1 MMPGVAAD
9 PAPTPRRTWLAAERT
24 FLAWWRTGLAAV
36 VAALGVG
43 RVLPDVVDGP
53 KWPFVALGLGYGVV
67 AAGIFLAGARRERE
81 IEAGLT
87 GQPFRP
93 LGRRLA
99 GALTLAGVTLTVTTL
114 IVIAVGS

>member
-1 MMPGVAAD
+1 MRTTPSSRARSARSSSTCRSARGGGPSAVSRDDARVAAD

-67 AAGIFLAGARRERE
+67 AAGIFLAGARRE
-81 IEAGLT
+81 
-87 GQPFRP
+87 
-93 LGRRLA
+93 
-99 GALTLAGVTLTVTTL
+99 
-114 IVIAVGS
+114 